1 MTREDAVTYLTSLE
15 GRVSM
20 VVQYKREGQRKNI
33 LFFCL
38 CVVGGEQMKTNISLS
53 LERFY
58 LKIMKRLVEISLRSI
73 FVM

>member
-20 VVQYKREGQRKNI
+20 VVQYKREGQHKNI

-38 CVVGGEQMKTNISLS
+38 CVVGGEQMETNISLS

-58 LKIMKRLVEISLRSI
+58 FKIMKRLVEISLRSI
-73 FVM
+73 SVV

>member
-38 CVVGGEQMKTNISLS
+38 CVVGGE
-53 LERFY
+53 
-58 LKIMKRLVEISLRSI
+58 
-73 FVM
+73 

>member
-33 LFFCL
+33 LFFV
-38 CVVGGEQMKTNISLS
+38 CVWWVGSKWKLTLVF
-53 LERFY
+53 L
-58 LKIMKRLVEISLRSI
+58 LKDFILKL
-73 FVM
+73 

>member
-33 LFFCL
+33 LFF
-38 CVVGGEQMKTNISLS
+38 VFVWWVGSKWKLTLVFLLNDFI
-53 LERFY
+53 
-58 LKIMKRLVEISLRSI
+58 LKL
-73 FVM
+73 

>member
-33 LFFCL
+33 LYFVF
-38 CVVGGEQMKTNISLS
+38 VWWVGSKWK
-53 LERFY
+53 
-58 LKIMKRLVEISLRSI
+58 LKLVFLLKDFILKL
-73 FVM
+73 